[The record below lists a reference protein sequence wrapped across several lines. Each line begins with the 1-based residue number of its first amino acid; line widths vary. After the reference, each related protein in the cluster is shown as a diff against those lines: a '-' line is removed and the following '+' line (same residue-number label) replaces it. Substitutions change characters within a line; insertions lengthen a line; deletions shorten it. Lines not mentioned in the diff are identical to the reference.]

1 MKVKVRPDGT
11 IVHIYTDKVSLSGIG
26 ETTIKR
32 ASHVEPNK
40 DNKWTADMR
49 PSGGGVLGP
58 FDTRAAALMAE
69 VAWLEENI
77 L

>member
-1 MKVKVRPDGT
+1 MKVKVKPDGT
-11 IVHIYTDKVSLSGIG
+11 VVHIYTDKVNLSGIG

-40 DNKWTADMR
+40 DNKWEADMS
-49 PSGGGVLGP
+49 PSAGPLLGP
-58 FDTRAAALMAE
+58 FDTRSEALAAE
-69 VAWLEENI
+69 VAWLEKNI